1 MKRLNINVVT
11 LTNDAELILFDR
23 MALSLNLWYVSKI
36 HAAQAHVVQLMLVQ
50 DRLDIGHP
58 VLDI

>member
-36 HAAQAHVVQLMLVQ
+36 HAAQVHVVQLMLVQ

>member
-36 HAAQAHVVQLMLVQ
+36 HAAQVHVM
-50 DRLDIGHP
+50 
-58 VLDI
+58 